1 MFATGAGGLEVAV
14 AMAGYGFELPCPRVI
29 RVELTGRLTPAV
41 EAKDVVLTSVRPDPA
56 TTA

>member
-29 RVELTGRLTPAV
+29 GVELTGRLTPAV